1 MVFLK
6 NEIETVNGDKA
17 GEYRKDFMEIKFN
30 LDDNLP
36 LNKILNFHMLAI
48 FVRSVLEE
56 DDNYYSQIYLD
67 GCLHEL

>member
-1 MVFLK
+1 
-6 NEIETVNGDKA
+6 
-17 GEYRKDFMEIKFN
+17 MEIKFN

-36 LNKILNFHMLAI
+36 LNKVLNFHMLAI